1 MTVQKQWDKYEA
13 AILLDF
19 YLKYLKGTISKK
31 DAIQTV
37 SKRLRTMAKNNNV
50 IIDDTYRNISG
61 ITFQLL
67 SMESAYNGFTITKP
81 ASKLFAEIVALY
93 KNDRKQFDNLLM
105 EGMSMSDEL
114 KQDNQDKY
122 IAWLSQKVSP
132 AQLSELY
139 MMYEII
145 DEFCIERKVLKKPL
159 LQTTE
164 IEIVKAAQQM
174 IEQNK
179 VFRFLHKREMKRIS
193 TAMKHYVTYAKEI
206 YKNECEDNDVTS
218 LETVLIEDKE
228 INVIAV
234 DKENSKQENPRE
246 WNVISFS
253 NIDNLAYT
261 HPVYAS
267 YFGEEIQNISSWK
280 QLYVNVFKKIYDDY
294 ADRIPVNQSFNGVN
308 GRSDFCTSENYAL
321 MSAPREIVDG
331 RYLETNLSAT
341 DIVRKIKRILEI
353 CLVDDE
359 NLLIKYE
366 MEMNNYL
373 SETVNCRTRSVK
385 NANSEAFFEWLN
397 SIQGMAIPTCNSYVS
412 AVNTAERY
420 AVKNGFQHCQL
431 YTNDLYE
438 AQATVDELFN
448 DKYFVEYNNQQHNRF
463 RAGINKLLMYI
474 ENGDESL
481 THQSDLINLEP
492 FITILIERF
501 SKGYRMRSHLELK
514 KFKRYWEELYGN
526 ALEMD
531 DDSITKSIAKCGIV
545 HEEKVYMP
553 QKMLDEEMKTKL
565 LSYINDSF
573 RLGKKIIYYE
583 ALFKEFSEDFLDHC
597 MYNADMLKGYLT
609 YINDGSYYT
618 NKNFISAEAT
628 VNVSTYDEVKNCL
641 VQQATPMEYDEIFS
655 ILSHIPEQ
663 KIKNIL
669 AQYNEFISNGRNEY
683 FHISIVALSDEEIED
698 IAIIIQS
705 SIDEKRFIGGNE
717 LIDSVKKKYPYI
729 IERNALLSDKGLRD
743 AIGYKLRERFSFK
756 GNIISSQGQA
766 LSMMEVF
773 ADFCKDR
780 ESFTLDELKVLRQ
793 ELDTVIYFEAVYDNS
808 LRISKNEFVAKSH
821 AAFKPEETD
830 AVINRFCE
838 GDYIAIGKIQQFGL
852 FPDAGFSWNSFLL
865 EHYVAM
871 YSPNYKLI
879 HSNYNEG
886 VCVGGIVK
894 KLSDID
900 TLDELI
906 IDLLAKSGL
915 PLQKDVALQY
925 LCDEGYLAR
934 RSYSGIEQLL
944 IKAKELRNQK
954 GF

>member
-1 MTVQKQWDKYEA
+1 M
-13 AILLDF
+13 
-19 YLKYLKGTISKK
+19 
-31 DAIQTV
+31 
-37 SKRLRTMAKNNNV
+37 

-61 ITFQLL
+61 IIFQLL

-81 ASKLFAEIVALY
+81 ASKLFTEIVALY
-93 KNDRKQFDNLLM
+93 KNDRKQFDTLLM
-105 EGMSMSDEL
+105 EAMSMSAES

-122 IAWLSQKVSP
+122 VAWLSQKVSP

-164 IEIVKAAQQM
+164 LEIVKAVQQM
-174 IEQNK
+174 VEQNK
-179 VFRFLHKREMKRIS
+179 VFRFLHKREMKKIS
-193 TAMKHYVTYAKEI
+193 SAMKHYVTYTKEI
-206 YKNECEDNDVTS
+206 YKNECEDNDSTS
-218 LETVLIEDKE
+218 LETVVIEDKE
-228 INVIAV
+228 INAIAV

-366 MEMNNYL
+366 KEMNNQP

-397 SIQGMAIPTCNSYVS
+397 SVQGMAIPTCNSYVS
-412 AVNTAERY
+412 AINTAERY

-474 ENGDESL
+474 ENGDEIL
-481 THQSDLINLEP
+481 THQSELINLEP

-526 ALEMD
+526 ALKMD
-531 DDSITKSIAKCGIV
+531 DDSIIKNIAKCGIV

-573 RLGKKIIYYE
+573 QLGKKIIYYE
-583 ALFKEFSEDFLDHC
+583 AIFKEFSEDFLDHC
-597 MYNADMLKGYLT
+597 MYNADMLKGYLI

-683 FHISIVALSDEEIED
+683 FHISIAALSDEEIED
-698 IAIIIQS
+698 IAIIIKS

-743 AIGYKLRERFSFK
+743 AIGYKLRDRFSFK

-773 ADFCKDR
+773 ADFCKHR
-780 ESFTLDELKVLRQ
+780 ESFTLDELKVLKQ

-852 FPDAGFSWNSFLL
+852 FPDAGFNWNSFLL
-865 EHYVAM
+865 EHYVAI

-915 PLQKDVALQY
+915 PLQKEVALQY

>member
-1 MTVQKQWDKYEA
+1 MMEVMSVCAEV
-13 AILLDF
+13 
-19 YLKYLKGTISKK
+19 KK
-31 DAIQTV
+31 DTQ
-37 SKRLRTMAKNNNV
+37 
-50 IIDDTYRNISG
+50 
-61 ITFQLL
+61 
-67 SMESAYNGFTITKP
+67 
-81 ASKLFAEIVALY
+81 
-93 KNDRKQFDNLLM
+93 NDYLT
-105 EGMSMSDEL
+105 
-114 KQDNQDKY
+114 
-122 IAWLSQKVSP
+122 WLSQKVSP

-145 DEFCIERKVLKKPL
+145 DTFCIKRKVLEKPL

-164 IEIVKAAQQM
+164 LEIVKAAQQM

-179 VFRFLHKREMKRIS
+179 VFRFLHKREMKKIS
-193 TAMKHYVTYAKEI
+193 SAMKHYVTYAKEV
-206 YKNECEDNDVTS
+206 YKNKCEDNDAIP
-218 LETVLIEDKE
+218 LETVATEEKE
-228 INVIAV
+228 INDIAV
-234 DKENSKQENPRE
+234 DKVNNKQDDSRE
-246 WNVISFS
+246 FDVISFS
-253 NIDNLAYT
+253 NIDNFAYT
-261 HPVYAS
+261 HPIYAS
-267 YFGEEIQNISSWK
+267 YFDEEIQNISSWK
-280 QLYVNVFKKIYDDY
+280 QLYVNVFKKIYEDY
-294 ADRIPVNQSFNGVN
+294 ADRIPINQSFNGVN
-308 GRSDFCTSENYAL
+308 ERSDFCTSENYAS

-331 RYLETNLSAT
+331 KYLETNLSAT

-366 MEMNNYL
+366 KKANNQ
-373 SETVNCRTRSVK
+373 SPETVNYRTRFVK
-385 NANSEAFFEWLN
+385 N
-397 SIQGMAIPTCNSYVS
+397 
-412 AVNTAERY
+412 
-420 AVKNGFQHCQL
+420 
-431 YTNDLYE
+431 TND
-438 AQATVDELFN
+438 
-448 DKYFVEYNNQQHNRF
+448 
-463 RAGINKLLMYI
+463 
-474 ENGDESL
+474 ENL

-492 FITILIERF
+492 FSTILIERF
-501 SKGYRMRSHLELK
+501 SKGYRIGSHLELK

-531 DDSITKSIAKCGIV
+531 DDSIKKCIAKCGII

-583 ALFKEFSEDFLDHC
+583 ALFKKFSEDFLDHC
-597 MYNADMLKGYLT
+597 MYNADMLKGYLI

-683 FHISIVALSDEEIED
+683 FHISIAALSDEEIED

-743 AIGYKLRERFSFK
+743 AIGYKLRDRFSFK

-773 ADFCKDR
+773 ADFCKHR
-780 ESFTLDELKVLRQ
+780 ESFTLDELKVLKQ

-871 YSPNYKLI
+871 YSPNYKLV

-886 VCVGGIVK
+886 VCVGSIVK

-915 PLQKDVALQY
+915 PLQKEVALQY